1 LPVDTRPDWIDIESR
16 RREHPSAG
24 VAVRPEA
31 GLGVRKVVSSRP
43 LLLSLTVGLALLG
56 WDPAARAQSAAEGQR
71 RLETAIASTPLAEPA
86 AEGKALRDF
95 YRARQDQPAW
105 SGGNAAIAATLLRD
119 AAALAAAHGLDPAT
133 YALPA
138 TPAGDMDGDVQ
149 VSATLLRL
157 GRDLSIGAVLPARNV
172 GGFGAETRRDF
183 DGAKFLKA
191 LAEGR
196 PLAELA
202 GAASPQYVGYARLM
216 EGLEK
221 ARAQAAGGGWP
232 TVPDGPKL
240 TPGETGDRVPAVRRR
255 LAASGELDP
264 AFAGGDTYDGPL
276 VEAVK
281 RFQIRHGLEPDGVIG
296 GRTLAHLN
304 VPADA
309 RVRQIVANLERWR
322 WMPRSFG
329 RHHIAVNIAAAQLEV
344 VEDGAVIM
352 AMRVVV
358 GDIRHPTPSM
368 NTTMSS
374 VVLNPAWRVP
384 SSIANKEILPK
395 LRKDP
400 NYLANSNLEIVD
412 QPETGAGSAG
422 DGVDWNAIGKKF
434 PYRLRQPPGPD
445 NALGQL
451 KFNLTDSDDIYMHD
465 TPNRR
470 AFGRNYRALS
480 HGCVRLERPVEL
492 GELLLGPRWQGKL
505 GDNITANRST
515 RTLLLERTMPVYLM
529 YWTAWADDQGNVQ
542 FRDDLYGHDR
552 RLITALER
560 ARAPLARPV
569 PGRTAG
575 AS

>member
-1 LPVDTRPDWIDIESR
+1 ML
-16 RREHPSAG
+16 
-24 VAVRPEA
+24 
-31 GLGVRKVVSSRP
+31 SSRP

-56 WDPAARAQSAAEGQR
+56 WEPAAQAQSAAETLR
-71 RLETAIASTPLAEPA
+71 RMEAAIAVVPLSEPA
-86 AEGKALRDF
+86 AEGKALREF
-95 YRARQDQPAW
+95 YRTRQGQAAW
-105 SGGNAAIAATLLRD
+105 SGGNAAVAAALLRD
-119 AAALAAAHGLDPAT
+119 AAAIAASHGLDPAT

-138 TPAGDMDGDVQ
+138 TPAGDADGDVEI
-149 VSATLLRL
+149 SATLLRL

-172 GGFGAETRRDF
+172 GGFGADTRRDF
-183 DGAKFLKA
+183 DGAKFLKS
-191 LAEGR
+191 LADGR

-202 GAASPQYVGYARLM
+202 ESVAPQYVGYARLM
-216 EGLEK
+216 EGLAK
-221 ARAQAAGGGWP
+221 AKALAAAGGWP
-232 TVPDGPKL
+232 MVPDGPKL
-240 TPGETGDRVPAVRRR
+240 TPGETDDRVPALRRR
-255 LAASGELDP
+255 LLASGELDP
-264 AFAGGDTYDGPL
+264 AFAEGAVYDAPL
-276 VEAVK
+276 AEAVK
-281 RFQIRHGLEPDGVIG
+281 RFQIRHGLEPDGVVG

-304 VPADA
+304 VPAEA
-309 RVRQIVANLERWR
+309 RVRQIASNLERWR

-344 VEDGAVIM
+344 VEDGAVVM
-352 AMRVVV
+352 GMRVVV
-358 GDIRHPTPSM
+358 GDVRHPTPSM

-384 SSIANKEILPK
+384 TSIANKEILPK

-400 NYLANSNLEIVD
+400 NYLANSNLQIVD
-412 QPETGAGSAG
+412 LPEGGSSPAG
-422 DGVDWNAIGKKF
+422 DGIDWNAIGKKF

-480 HGCVRLERPVEL
+480 HGCVRLEKPVEL

-505 GDNITANRST
+505 GDSINTNKST

-529 YWTAWADDQGNVQ
+529 YWTAWADDQGNVS

-552 RLITALER
+552 RLATALEK
-560 ARAPLARPV
+560 ARAPLPRPV
-569 PGRTAG
+569 SGRTAG